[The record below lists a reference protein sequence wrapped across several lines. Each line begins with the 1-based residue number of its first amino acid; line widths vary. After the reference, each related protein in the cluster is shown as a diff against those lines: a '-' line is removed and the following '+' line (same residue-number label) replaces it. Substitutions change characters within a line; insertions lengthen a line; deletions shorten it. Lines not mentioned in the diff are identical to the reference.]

1 MAYNNYYPMG
11 YQPMYQ
17 SNAYPTQMN
26 AGSAQSNT
34 QNPLIWV
41 QGEAAAKSY
50 PIAPNTSVPLFDS
63 EANVIYIK
71 SADMSGMP
79 SIKILDYTV
88 RDNTPHKADIQPVVD
103 YATKDDLQ
111 NIQKEIDALKAK
123 FGRKND
129 GK

>member
-1 MAYNNYYPMG
+1 MAYNYYPQT
-11 YQPMYQ
+11 YQAPVLYPSQSYQQNTQQ
-17 SNAYPTQMN
+17 SNFVQ
-26 AGSAQSNT
+26 
-34 QNPLIWV
+34 WV
-41 QGEAAAKSY
+41 QGEAAAKSF
-50 PIAPNTSVPLFDS
+50 PVAPNTSVPLFDS

-88 RDNTPHKADIQPVVD
+88 RDNTPQKADIKPVSD
-103 YATKDDLQ
+103 FATKDDLL

>member
-1 MAYNNYYPMG
+1 M
-11 YQPMYQ
+11 
-17 SNAYPTQMN
+17 
-26 AGSAQSNT
+26 
-34 QNPLIWV
+34 
-41 QGEAAAKSY
+41 
-50 PIAPNTSVPLFDS
+50 
-63 EANVIYIK
+63 IYIK

-88 RDNTPHKADIQPVVD
+88 RDNTPQKADIKPVGD
-103 YATKDDLQ
+103 FATKDDLL